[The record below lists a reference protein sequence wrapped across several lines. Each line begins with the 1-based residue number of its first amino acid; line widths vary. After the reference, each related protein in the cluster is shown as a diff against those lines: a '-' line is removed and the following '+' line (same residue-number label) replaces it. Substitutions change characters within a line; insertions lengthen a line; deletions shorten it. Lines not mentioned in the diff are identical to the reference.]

1 MGLKALVEPCFPSA
15 ALGGRC
21 NGHGSTL
28 VIPVPGVVRKMRFFS
43 DGRIRRALALLDL
56 AHRNLFALRRARPL
70 VKAAFVGLFDL
81 DRYGCASKRIGPSGP
96 NPANI
101 GRPPRTH
108 IASEAFRASIGETRL
123 ASAYLAGRRPLICV
137 CSRAQDRVILL
148 MECKAG
154 RDSRPLQP
162 YDRS

>member
-1 MGLKALVEPCFPSA
+1 
-15 ALGGRC
+15 
-21 NGHGSTL
+21 
-28 VIPVPGVVRKMRFFS
+28 MRFFS
-43 DGRIRRALALLDL
+43 DGRIRRTLALLDL

-96 NPANI
+96 NPVNT

-108 IASEAFRASIGETRL
+108 IASEAFRARADTDQTADGQLSR
-123 ASAYLAGRRPLICV
+123 RRPAKFLLLM
-137 CSRAQDRVILL
+137 RAQDRVILL

-154 RDSRPLQP
+154 RESRPL
-162 YDRS
+162 